1 MKEIQPR
8 IMSELGDSMNKNDII
23 TVYGSNPTKMTKLLL
38 KAIDFEALLPDKS
51 ASIALKPNLVVPVTA
66 ESGATTHTEIVIAI
80 IEHLQALGY
89 LNISIVESAWVGD
102 STKEGFRVNG
112 YHQIRD
118 RYSVPLIDVKDDT
131 YVKKSIGKVTMEVSK
146 TILETDFLINIPV
159 LKGHCQ
165 TAMTCALKNMK
176 GCISDRSKRLF
187 HTLGLHNPIA
197 ALNAVRSANLV
208 IVDSLNGDLDF
219 EEGGNPV
226 ETHRMFAARDSVLC
240 DSYGASLLGFEN
252 KDIPYIGLAQSMG
265 VGSADLGGATII
277 QLNEP
282 SDEEPAKPS
291 GMATYLAKHTEPDS
305 ACSACYGNLIHAM
318 KRLDEVD
325 RLKDVS
331 VPICIGQGYK
341 GVQDKDKVGVGIC
354 TRGLGKSLA
363 GCPPTAIDMIAF
375 LKGL

>member
-1 MKEIQPR
+1 
-8 IMSELGDSMNKNDII
+8 MNKNDILTI
-23 TVYGSNPTKMTKLLL
+23 YGSNPTKMTKALLQS
-38 KAIDFEALLPDKS
+38 IDFASLIPNKD
-51 ASIALKPNLVVPVTA
+51 ASIALKPNLVVAVTA
-66 ESGATTHTEIVIAI
+66 DSGATTHPEIVIAI

-89 LNISIVESAWVGD
+89 MHISIVESAWVGD

-118 RYSVPLIDVKDDT
+118 RYSVPLIDVKDDE
-131 YVKKSIGKVTMEVSK
+131 YVKKTVGKVTMEVSK
-146 TILETDFLINIPV
+146 TILETDFLISLPV

-176 GCISDRSKRLF
+176 GCLSDRSKRLF

-197 ALNAVRSANLV
+197 ALNAVRCADLV

-226 ETHRMFAARDSVLC
+226 ETNRMFATIDSVLC
-240 DSYGASLLGFEN
+240 DSYGASLLGFELR
-252 KDIPYIGLAQSMG
+252 DIPYIGLAEDLG
-265 VGSADLGGATII
+265 VGSADLINANVI

-291 GMATYLAKHTEPDS
+291 GRASYLAKHTVPES
-305 ACSACYGNLIHAM
+305 ACSACYGNLIHAL

-325 RLKDVS
+325 RLGSVS

-341 GVQDKDKVGVGIC
+341 GVNDPNKVGVGIC

-363 GCPPTAIDMIAF
+363 GCPPKAIDMISF
-375 LKGL
+375 LKELNN

>member
-1 MKEIQPR
+1 
-8 IMSELGDSMNKNDII
+8 MNKNDIL
-23 TVYGSNPTKMTKLLL
+23 TVYGSNPSKMTKSLLSS
-38 KAIDFEALLPDKS
+38 IDFASLIPNKD
-51 ASIALKPNLVVPVTA
+51 ASIALKPNLVVAVTSD
-66 ESGATTHTEIVIAI
+66 SGATTHPEIGIAI

-89 LNISIVESAWVGD
+89 RNISIVESAWVGD

-112 YHQIRD
+112 YNQISS
-118 RYSVPLIDVKDDT
+118 RYSVPLIDVKDDQ
-131 YVKKSIGKVTMEVSK
+131 YVKKTVGKITMEVSK
-146 TILETDFLINIPV
+146 TILETDFLISLPV

-187 HTLGLHNPIA
+187 HTLGLHKPIA
-197 ALNAVRSANLV
+197 VLNVVRSADLV

-226 ETHRMFAARDSVLC
+226 ETNRMFAARDSVLC
-240 DSYGASLLGFEN
+240 DSYGASLLGFELR
-252 KDIPYIGLAQSMG
+252 DIPYISLAEEGG
-265 VGSADLGGATII
+265 VGSSDLSQAHII

-291 GMATYLAKHTEPDS
+291 GRVSYLAKHTVPDS
-305 ACSACYGNLIHAM
+305 ACSACYGNLIHAL
-318 KRLDEVD
+318 KRLDEVA
-325 RLKDVS
+325 RLGDVS

-341 GVQDKDKVGVGIC
+341 GIQDPSKVGVGIC

-363 GCPPTAIDMIAF
+363 GCPPKAIDMIAF
-375 LKGL
+375 LKDLSK

>member
-1 MKEIQPR
+1 
-8 IMSELGDSMNKNDII
+8 MNRNDILTI
-23 TVYGSNPTKMTKLLL
+23 YGSNPTKMTKALLQS
-38 KAIDFEALLPDKS
+38 IDFALLIPKKD
-51 ASIALKPNLVVPVTA
+51 ASIALKPNLVVAVTA
-66 ESGATTHTEIVIAI
+66 DSGATTHPEIVIAV

-89 LNISIVESAWVGD
+89 TNISIVESAWVGD
-102 STKEGFRVNG
+102 STKEGFRING
-112 YHQIRD
+112 YNQISD
-118 RYSVPLIDVKDDT
+118 RYGVPLIDVKDDE
-131 YVKKSIGKVTMEVSK
+131 YVKKTIGKITMEVSK
-146 TILETDFLINIPV
+146 TILETDFLINLPV

-176 GCISDRSKRLF
+176 GCICDRTKRLF

-197 ALNAVRSANLV
+197 ALNCVRCADLV

-226 ETHRMFAARDSVLC
+226 ETNRMFATTDSVLC
-240 DSYGASLLGFEN
+240 DSYGSSLMGFEL
-252 KDIPYIGLAQSMG
+252 KDIPYIGLAEDLG
-265 VGSADLGGATII
+265 VGSADLTRANVI

-291 GMATYLAKHTEPDS
+291 GRASYLAKHTEPIS
-305 ACSACYGNLIHAM
+305 ACSACYGNLIHAL

-325 RLKDVS
+325 RLGSIS

-341 GVQDKDKVGVGIC
+341 GIDDPTKVGVGIC

-363 GCPPTAIDMIAF
+363 GCPPKAIDMIAF
-375 LKGL
+375 LKKLNP